1 MKLVSKAGLAIAA
14 VLVAGHAAAAVTTI
28 SDASLINSPN
38 LYTNDFGAV
47 VVTTGGG
54 NGANVGNVSGRN
66 DDGFSG
72 PINLG
77 FTLNNFFGHDYN
89 QFYINNNGNITF
101 NGGLAAY
108 TPEGPQGATQPVIAP
123 FFADVDPR
131 GAASGVVHLNTSN
144 ANEVIVTWDHVG
156 YYNGHSDKLDTFQL
170 VLRGPGYSIPA
181 GEGQIGFFWGA
192 MQWETGDASNGANGF
207 GGHPAAVGFGDGVNN
222 GFVLES
228 SLHNGV
234 SGVVDHKSIWFNI
247 NDAGNPTPVP
257 EPETYALMLAGL
269 AALGFVA
276 RRRKSS

>member
-1 MKLVSKAGLAIAA
+1 
-14 VLVAGHAAAAVTTI
+14 
-28 SDASLINSPN
+28 
-38 LYTNDFGAV
+38 
-47 VVTTGGG
+47 
-54 NGANVGNVSGRN
+54 
-66 DDGFSG
+66 
-72 PINLG
+72 
-77 FTLNNFFGHDYN
+77 
-89 QFYINNNGNITF
+89 
-101 NGGLAAY
+101 
-108 TPEGPQGATQPVIAP
+108 
-123 FFADVDPR
+123 
-131 GAASGVVHLNTSN
+131 
-144 ANEVIVTWDHVG
+144 
-156 YYNGHSDKLDTFQL
+156 